1 MPKLRVLSLTSQ
13 KKLNSIAQK
22 LNESNDTAVDT
33 IPPAYNV
40 EKVRLLI
47 VCISPKKINT
57 NVIRFFDALDITRAA
72 NIAFVTDS
80 DPASLSALCESCK
93 TAGINVIDNIH
104 FVKCGLFSSA
114 SENDYKNALEWKSEI
129 EKDI

>member
-22 LNESNDTAVDT
+22 LNETNDTAVDT

-57 NVIRFFDALDITRAA
+57 NVIRFFDALDKTRAA

-104 FVKCGLFSSA
+104 FFKCGLFS
-114 SENDYKNALEWKSEI
+114 
-129 EKDI
+129 